1 MIGLPLV
8 TPQACYK
15 DKYSLLSALIVL
27 TSEMFAVLEFRAQK
41 AARSEFSVSFGKQSC
56 FASAICS
63 VDKV

>member
-27 TSEMFAVLEFRAQK
+27 TSEMFAVLEFRA
-41 AARSEFSVSFGKQSC
+41 
-56 FASAICS
+56 
-63 VDKV
+63 